1 MGCMINSY
9 CRICGL
15 YLSAPDSYAAGRG
28 SCPRCKQVLR
38 IPVPLPADSPGFVE
52 GLRYI
57 AEPASMIAPSG
68 AAPVVVTAQLGKSLK
83 YCCAKCRSVYESL
96 QAPSRPQ
103 GQCPSCG
110 TLNDESAGEV
120 VEFPRGG
127 DAGPG
132 AAGQGRAAVPGQALW
147 DMQGEFLVAKPA
159 QNQSPSDSIIEPIPL
174 DPAEPV
180 PVSVPPPPPTKTP
193 AKPGQPRLVPTGQA
207 QTSSAG
213 WFYLIHGRAIG
224 PITTEAMKTLLRT
237 GKVSQAVFAWR
248 RGMEIWM
255 PIEEIPQLR
264 VDLAPQTKASLS
276 RVPSSP
282 GARAGRVAQNASNM
296 VWMSISAMCLVVLL
310 LVMRESL
317 TDFGPAVPRVAAM
330 ALGFAMLLC
339 LGGGIVRLVRNW
351 RLFNQSSATLR
362 AKWFAGATGLL
373 ICILLTGLIGLH
385 SRQADVVPGSNDS
398 IELARRIVDTLLF
411 EDISESYYVVD
422 WDKLIVNG
430 ENFGQKHAGAASM
443 DDKQLLIEGVYE
455 TFIDAFDPPFDR
467 AHTQASA
474 MKNWRVVQQRMD
486 STVVSATRPR
496 SGAKMLFTLQG
507 DRLIALRIIKSGNR
521 EVGR

>member
-1 MGCMINSY
+1 MINSY

-15 YLSAPDSYAAGRG
+15 YLSAPDNYAAGRG

-38 IPVPLPADSPGFVE
+38 IPVPLPAGSLGFVE

-68 AAPVVVTAQLGKSLK
+68 AAPAVVTAQLGKSLK
-83 YCCAKCRSVYESL
+83 YCCVKCRSVYESL

-110 TLNDESAGEV
+110 TLNDDSAGEV

-127 DAGPG
+127 ETEPG
-132 AAGQGRAAVPGQALW
+132 AAGQGQATSPGQVLW
-147 DMQGEFLVAKPA
+147 DMQGEFIVAKPA
-159 QNQSPSDSIIEPIPL
+159 RNQSPSDSIIEPIPL

-180 PVSVPPPPPTKTP
+180 PVSPTTKTPATNAP
-193 AKPGQPRLVPTGQA
+193 AKPGQPRPVPTGQA

-248 RGMEIWM
+248 GGMEIWM

-264 VDLAPQTKASLS
+264 VDLTPQTKASLS
-276 RVPSSP
+276 RVSSSP

-296 VWMSISAMCLVVLL
+296 VWMSISSMCLVVLL

-317 TDFGPAVPRVAAM
+317 TDFGPTVPRVAAM

-339 LGGGIVRLVRNW
+339 LGGGFVRLGQNW
-351 RLFNQSSATLR
+351 RLFRQGSATLR
-362 AKWFAGATGLL
+362 AKWFAGATGLI
-373 ICILLTGLIGLH
+373 ICIMLTGLLGFH
-385 SRQADVVPGSNDS
+385 SRQADVGPGGNDS
-398 IELARRIVDTLLF
+398 IDLARRIVDTLLF
-411 EDISESYYVVD
+411 EDISESYYMVD

-455 TFIDAFDPPFDR
+455 TFIDAFDPPFDQ
-467 AHTQASA
+467 AHIQAST
-474 MKNWRVVQQRMD
+474 MKNWRVVQQDMEH
-486 STVVSATRPR
+486 TVVSATRPR
-496 SGAKMLFTLQG
+496 SGAQMLFTLQG

-521 EVGR
+521 QIGK